1 MSPDEPE
8 RNILFFFSFSR
19 FFRVDRGQRER
30 GGWWMSEKGR
40 KGVAKKATHERKRE
54 REERREKGWMEEG
67 RDVSFALNLEN
78 HAQPH
83 FPRERPLPA
92 PRRCTRTV
100 FYPFAAR
107 FKPRQPFLRPPIY
120 NSPAMRRSR
129 TKDERKI
136 PWWETLTQICRGI
149 SAHANCYGEIAY
161 AMRNRAQ
168 PWLSSLPFLSFFSNN
183 CTYPIVH
190 LFEELTGDLLE
201 KTRLPWEK
209 IRSGTLTWYVT
220 ELGSEQL
227 PDKANTAKDLTVILE
242 KYYRDFEIHK
252 LRIY

>member
-19 FFRVDRGQRER
+19 FFRADNAREGDGGWARKGGRGLQKKRRTRER
-30 GGWWMSEKGR
+30 
-40 KGVAKKATHERKRE
+40 
-54 REERREKGWMEEG
+54 ERREKGWMEEG

-136 PWWETLTQICRGI
+136 PWWETLTQSCRGI
-149 SAHANCYGEIAY
+149 SAHANCYGEISY

-220 ELGSEQL
+220 ELGSVQL

>member
-1 MSPDEPE
+1 MSQSV
-8 RNILFFFSFSR
+8 IFFSF
-19 FFRVDRGQRER
+19 FLFRGSFAWIADNAREGDGGWARKGGRGLQKKRRTRER
-30 GGWWMSEKGR
+30 
-40 KGVAKKATHERKRE
+40 
-54 REERREKGWMEEG
+54 ERREKGWMEEG

-136 PWWETLTQICRGI
+136 PWWETLTQSCRGI
-149 SAHANCYGEIAY
+149 SAHANCYGEISVRDAK
-161 AMRNRAQ
+161 
-168 PWLSSLPFLSFFSNN
+168 SSTTLAKLASFPFLFLQQLYVPHRPSFWGINRRFVGEDSPPLREDSFRDIN
-183 CTYPIVH
+183 V
-190 LFEELTGDLLE
+190 
-201 KTRLPWEK
+201 
-209 IRSGTLTWYVT
+209 IRHG
-220 ELGSEQL
+220 
-227 PDKANTAKDLTVILE
+227 I
-242 KYYRDFEIHK
+242 R
-252 LRIY
+252 